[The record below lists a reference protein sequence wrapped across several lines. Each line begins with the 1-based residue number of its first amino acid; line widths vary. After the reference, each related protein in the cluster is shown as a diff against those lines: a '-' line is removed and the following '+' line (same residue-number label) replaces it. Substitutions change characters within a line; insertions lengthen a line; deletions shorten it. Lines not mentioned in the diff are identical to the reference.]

1 MYYPARIMDMLDDEP
16 KLLEIQFGEL
26 DAADLRMSVPIESV
40 RTRLQ
45 ISEECLITYEGRPT
59 RGVVIGTVDDK
70 ESGGYAVEILL
81 HDELLQL
88 EMSPQYIQRL
98 WDHGEILRYG
108 VRMSTEAKFL
118 REVETKKTTTEPFM
132 LQHEEKIRAHSE
144 SDAKILHTVPSLDP
158 ANVYATRVYFK
169 NSAGWSEASPE
180 LQFSIGVAS
189 LPDAPLIPEPHSVS
203 SESIT
208 LRISGVAKASRR
220 LSVQVQKVQ
229 EKGQNARKRDW
240 KSAAEIDL
248 EGADSEELTLVK
260 LSDLAPATMYAVRAR
275 TGNAV
280 GWSNF
285 SKQQW
290 ITTDQAAPSPPAN
303 FRVKT
308 LGVFGTRT
316 MKGDLCLLWDPPENR
331 HGSHVDSYSVEFRAN
346 RQGDFQGLQKA
357 ASSLHAVRVPP
368 SIFMPGSLFEFR
380 VRAHSSAGMSKYASL
395 ELETVAQKPPAPIPP
410 FLAQKPTVKTVSL
423 SWNPSTF
430 PCSDAVLSW
439 TVRLKSVANEDIVLE
454 KSHSAHPSKKK
465 NKKKKKKMTKN
476 VHNKP
481 LVTFRNL
488 DQGTSWK
495 ASLRATTSAG
505 DGAWSDEII
514 VATVEARIL
523 PQVPGA
529 PFLVDRGEEHLTLA
543 WEPND
548 DAHQADHSRIY
559 ILEMATGGKGNG
571 KFTILN

>member
-1 MYYPARIMDMLDDEP
+1 M
-16 KLLEIQFGEL
+16 
-26 DAADLRMSVPIESV
+26 
-40 RTRLQ
+40 
-45 ISEECLITYEGRPT
+45 
-59 RGVVIGTVDDK
+59 
-70 ESGGYAVEILL
+70 
-81 HDELLQL
+81 
-88 EMSPQYIQRL
+88 
-98 WDHGEILRYG
+98 
-108 VRMSTEAKFL
+108 
-118 REVETKKTTTEPFM
+118 
-132 LQHEEKIRAHSE
+132 
-144 SDAKILHTVPSLDP
+144 
-158 ANVYATRVYFK
+158 
-169 NSAGWSEASPE
+169 
-180 LQFSIGVAS
+180 
-189 LPDAPLIPEPHSVS
+189 
-203 SESIT
+203 
-208 LRISGVAKASRR
+208 
-220 LSVQVQKVQ
+220 
-229 EKGQNARKRDW
+229 
-240 KSAAEIDL
+240 
-248 EGADSEELTLVK
+248 
-260 LSDLAPATMYAVRAR
+260 
-275 TGNAV
+275 
-280 GWSNF
+280 
-285 SKQQW
+285 
-290 ITTDQAAPSPPAN
+290 
-303 FRVKT
+303 KT

-410 FLAQKPTVKTVSL
+410 FLAQKPTEKTVSL

-571 KFTILN
+571 KFTCVFQGTETEATVKNLRAGMMYHFRVQACEADKREDLTLRSKFSSIARESTCSAMAMAKGEKTAVGARQPQQVVLQQSKHEKNEDTLKTKKDKLDLERRHRRRLRRQMVTAGKQITAVGAVSALIWYSYETIVEGWHYFAVLAVLAVFALMMMQILKPTAVSESERKKSC